1 MDDLKFIFLEVN
13 SSLSFFM
20 DSEEEVSLGVLKY
33 VRSFKDEEVKF
44 FFVRDIILLVLFFNK
59 CKYWYV

>member
-1 MDDLKFIFLEVN
+1 
-13 SSLSFFM
+13 M
-20 DSEEEVSLGVLKY
+20 DSEEEVSLGVIKY

-59 CKYWYV
+59 RKYWYV

>member
-33 VRSFKDEEVKF
+33 VRSFKDEVVKF

-59 CKYWYV
+59 RKYWYV

>member
-44 FFVRDIILLVLFFNK
+44 FFVRDSILLVLFFYK
-59 CKYWYV
+59 RKYWYV